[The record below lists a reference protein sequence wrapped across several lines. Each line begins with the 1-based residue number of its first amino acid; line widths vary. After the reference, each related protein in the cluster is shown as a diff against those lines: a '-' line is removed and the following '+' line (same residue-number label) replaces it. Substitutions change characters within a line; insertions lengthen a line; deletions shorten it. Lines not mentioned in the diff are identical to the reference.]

1 VVGRTIL
8 ARSRRTPEPRSLR
21 SQDPRSTSGRWGR
34 DDQSAGVSGVGV
46 SEATGIV
53 GNVSSGSCRGL
64 SVVDLGVEVDL
75 EGGSSGVRWAGSSGA
90 SLPWAVVGPT
100 AGCVD
105 C

>member
-1 VVGRTIL
+1 
-8 ARSRRTPEPRSLR
+8 
-21 SQDPRSTSGRWGR
+21 
-34 DDQSAGVSGVGV
+34 VGV

-75 EGGSSGVRWAGSSGA
+75 EGGSSGVRWAGSSCA